1 MASDFFQP
9 INHLKAAAFEKSI
22 SPTSS
27 HFTGNGTWIYRGQA
41 HDLPL
46 VPSAYRPD
54 RMKQPKPWEEW
65 TYADQTRAELEL
77 IRHFYAMSDRAGLA
91 IPEDSYNVRE
101 SLASADRSLDQLVQ
115 WPPPQLW
122 SLIAL
127 AQHHRVP
134 TRFLDWTHSPWVAA
148 YFAAADAILCASRKL
163 HDCCASRKLYDS
175 KIVVWAFDT
184 SMADEDGLELITTP
198 YGNNKNMAAQRGV
211 HLLYRSTDK
220 VSAQSVVRRD
230 SFDKTLQW
238 AHSKVSKVMTVLF
251 KFILPASEARSLMR
265 LLRRHDVSGATLF
278 PGFDGVA
285 RAMREHDY
293 IEHD

>member
-9 INHLKAAAFEKSI
+9 INHLKAAEFEASI
-22 SPTSS
+22 SPTSP

-54 RMKQPKPWEEW
+54 RMKRIRMKQIRKPWEKW

-77 IRHFYAMSDRAGLA
+77 IRHFYDMSDHAGLA
-91 IPEDSYNVRE
+91 IPEDSYTVRE
-101 SLASADRSLDQLVQ
+101 SLASADRSLDQLAE

-134 TRFLDWTHSPWVAA
+134 TRFLDWTRSPWVAA

-163 HDCCASRKLYDS
+163 QDS

-184 SMADEDGLELITTP
+184 SMADEDGLKLITTP

-220 VSAQSVVRRD
+220 VSAQPVVRRD

-238 AHSKVSKVMTVLF
+238 AHSKVSKVMTILF
-251 KFILPASEARSLMR
+251 KFILPASEARSLMQ

-293 IEHD
+293 IEYD